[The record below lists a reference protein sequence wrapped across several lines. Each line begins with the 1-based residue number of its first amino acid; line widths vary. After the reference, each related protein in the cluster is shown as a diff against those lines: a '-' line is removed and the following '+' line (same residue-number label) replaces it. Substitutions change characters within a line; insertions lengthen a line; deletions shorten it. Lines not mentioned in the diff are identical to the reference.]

1 VPLDEL
7 KKKKSERRFDKAL
20 PPYLVGVEK
29 RQGKWTG
36 LKEILRKSQKRRVVE
51 SKSSAATAAGKGG
64 REGT

>member
-36 LKEILRKSQKRRVVE
+36 LKEKKPKKESSRK
-51 SKSSAATAAGKGG
+51 
-64 REGT
+64 

>member
-1 VPLDEL
+1 MPLDEL

-36 LKEILRKSQKRRVVE
+36 LKEKKPKKRRVVE

>member
-7 KKKKSERRFDKAL
+7 KKKKSERRFDQAL

-36 LKEILRKSQKRRVVE
+36 LKEKKPKKESSRK
-51 SKSSAATAAGKGG
+51 
-64 REGT
+64 